1 MKISKLSHKIK
12 IGNRFIGGGEPVAIQ
27 SMTNTPTADVAATV
41 GQILSL
47 EQCGCE
53 IVRATVNDEAA
64 AMAIGKIKEQIHIP
78 LVADIHFD
86 YRLAILAVEQ
96 GVDKVRINPG
106 NIGDRDRVKQ
116 VVDACKKHQVPIRV
130 GVNGGSL
137 PKPVLEKFG
146 GVTPEALMEAAKE
159 QIRILEE
166 LDFYDIV
173 LSLKVSDV
181 EKNIEAYTLA
191 SEVFPYPLHLGVTEA
206 GGGTWGITKNAIGI
220 GTLLRNGIGD
230 TLRVSLTESVEEEI
244 DAAKAILSA
253 TGRRKEWVEVIA
265 CPTCGRTKIDIISL
279 AKEVKEK
286 TKNIHKPLKVAVM
299 GCVVNGPGEAK
310 DCDIGIAGGDGK
322 AVLFE
327 KDETGESKITMTIPE
342 SEIVQTLLKK
352 IEEL

>member
-1 MKISKLSHKIK
+1 MKLSKKIK
-12 IGNRFIGGGEPVAIQ
+12 IGNLTIGGGEPVAIQ
-27 SMTNTPTADVAATV
+27 SMTNTPTRDVTATV
-41 GQILSL
+41 QQILSL
-47 EQCGCE
+47 ERCGCE

-64 AMAIGKIKEQIHIP
+64 AKAIGKIKEQIHIP

-86 YRLAILAVEQ
+86 YRLAIAAVEN

-106 NIGDRDRVKQ
+106 NIGDEERVKQ
-116 VVDACKKHQVPIRV
+116 VVDTCKKYHVPIRV

-137 PKPVLEKFG
+137 PKPVLERFG
-146 GVTPEALMEAAKE
+146 GVTPEALMEAAKD
-159 QIRILEE
+159 QISVLER
-166 LDFYDIV
+166 LDFHDIV

-181 EKNIEAYTLA
+181 EKNIAAYTLA

-206 GGGTWGITKNAIGI
+206 GGGIWGVTKNAIGI

-253 TGRRKEWVEVIA
+253 TGRRREWVEVIA
-265 CPTCGRTKIDIISL
+265 CPTCGRTQIDIIAL

-286 TKNIHKPLKVAVM
+286 TKYIHKPLKVAVM

-310 DCDIGIAGGDGK
+310 DCDIGIAGGKGQ
-322 AVLFE
+322 AVLFQKNDDGVSE
-327 KDETGESKITMTIPE
+327 IVATLKED
-342 SEIVQTLLKK
+342 EIVQTLLKK
-352 IEEL
+352 IEEM

>member
-1 MKISKLSHKIK
+1 MKLSTKIK
-12 IGNRFIGGGEPVAIQ
+12 IGNLTIGGGEPVAIQ
-27 SMTNTPTADVAATV
+27 SMTNTPTADVEATV
-41 GQILSL
+41 RQILSL
-47 EQCGCE
+47 ERCGCE

-64 AMAIGKIKEQIHIP
+64 ANAIGKIKEQIHIP

-86 YRLAILAVEQ
+86 YRLAIKAVEQ

-106 NIGDRDRVKQ
+106 TIGDESRVKQ
-116 VVDACKKHQVPIRV
+116 VVAACKKHHVPIRV

-137 PKPVLEKFG
+137 PKPVLERYG

-159 QIRILEE
+159 QIAVLEN

-181 EKNIEAYTLA
+181 EKNIAAYTLA
-191 SEVFPYPLHLGVTEA
+191 SEVFPYPLHTEA
-206 GGGTWGITKNAIGI
+206 GGGIWGVTKNASGI

-265 CPTCGRTKIDIISL
+265 CPTCGRTQIDIIAL

-286 TKNIHKPLKVAVM
+286 TKYIKKPLKVAVM

-310 DCDIGIAGGDGK
+310 DCDIGIAGGKGQ

-327 KDETGESKITMTIPE
+327 KDKNGISRITETLPE
-342 SEIVQTLLKK
+342 HDIVQTLLEK
-352 IEEL
+352 IEEM

>member
-1 MKISKLSHKIK
+1 MKLSNKIK
-12 IGNRFIGGGEPVAIQ
+12 IGHLTIGGGEPVAIQ
-27 SMTNTPTADVAATV
+27 SMTNTPTSDVEATV
-41 GQILSL
+41 AQILSL
-47 EQCGCE
+47 ERCGCE

-64 AMAIGKIKEQIHIP
+64 AKAIGKIKEQIHIP

-86 YRLAILAVEQ
+86 YRLAIAAVEN

-106 NIGDRDRVKQ
+106 NIGDRERVKQ
-116 VVDACKKHQVPIRV
+116 VVDACKKHHVPIRV

-137 PKPVLEKFG
+137 PKPILERYG

-159 QIRILEE
+159 QIAMLEQ
-166 LDFYDIV
+166 LDFHDIV

-181 EKNIEAYTLA
+181 EKNIAAYTLA

-206 GGGTWGITKNAIGI
+206 GGGIWGVTKNAIGI

-230 TLRVSLTESVEEEI
+230 TMRVSLTESVEEEI

-265 CPTCGRTKIDIISL
+265 CPTCGRTQIDIISL

-286 TKNIHKPLKVAVM
+286 TKYIKKPLKIAVM

-310 DCDIGIAGGDGK
+310 DCDIGIAGGKGQ
-322 AVLFE
+322 AVLFQ
-327 KDETGESKITMTIPE
+327 KDADGVSQIVATLKED
-342 SEIVQTLLKK
+342 EIVQTLLKK
-352 IEEL
+352 IEEM